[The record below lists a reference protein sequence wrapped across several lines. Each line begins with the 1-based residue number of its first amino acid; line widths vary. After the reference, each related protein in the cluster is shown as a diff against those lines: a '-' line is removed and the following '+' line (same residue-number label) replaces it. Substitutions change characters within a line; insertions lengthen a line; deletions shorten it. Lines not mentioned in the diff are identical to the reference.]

1 LARRVLA
8 AAALAALAVGIAIGI
23 AAPAA
28 RADGDPASDYLL
40 TKPLFAPQDAGVP
53 SANVEQLTS
62 VIADARARGYTIR
75 VALIGTRYD
84 MGSVYALWK
93 RPKLYARFLGQELKF
108 LYKGR
113 LLVVMPNGLATST
126 AGVATPQDQAVVDG
140 IRPPGADG
148 AALANAAARAVQKLA
163 ARSGVVVTLPPLSA
177 PKGSSANSD
186 RVKIVVGA
194 AILIALGAAI
204 FWGRRLLARRK
215 LVA

>member
-1 LARRVLA
+1 LARPLLV
-8 AAALAALAVGIAIGI
+8 AAALAALVLGV

-40 TKPLFAPQDAGVP
+40 TKPLFVPQDDGVP
-53 SANVEQLTS
+53 AANVDQLTS

-84 MGSVYALWK
+84 MGSVYGLWK
-93 RPKLYARFLGQELKF
+93 QPKLYARFLGQELKF

-126 AGVATPQDQAVVDG
+126 NGLATPKDQAVVDR
-140 IRPPGADG
+140 IRAPGADG
-148 AALANAAARAVQKLA
+148 ALLANAAARAVQKLA
-163 ARSGVVVTLPPLSA
+163 ARSGVVVTLPALSA
-177 PKGSSANSD
+177 PKGSSATGD

-194 AILIALGAAI
+194 AILLALGAAGV
-204 FWGRRLLARRK
+204 WGRRRLGRHK
-215 LVA
+215 LVR